1 MDTRSRKSVSVD
13 LFNLPPLPN
22 ERNKEESYMDMPYNY
37 YIPNGKNSRLLD
49 RTDRVEFDRETLDGN
64 TGFQLK
70 IPYLEHVFGTKYF
83 IMDRVTGSMMGI
95 YDDKV
100 EQIDLKGQL
109 KPFNINQL
117 DRVMHIIGQR
127 RLGLDTSSILTDEI
141 PKDSHTGQ
149 SSYRM
154 EYPSTPKQF
163 NLFQDYKNVEHD
175 GNMLTADQRTRVY
188 EDRSKVI
195 AEMADAFYIF
205 SRSIFFNPEMAEQYN
220 HSRVKYINYFTQI
233 VCNIDIF
240 LQEDQLM
247 HTKVGFSLVPVPGC
261 LPNSNDLEQTNTDQ
275 IIQTANEEVT
285 LTNRE
290 MQVIMQGDNKH
301 PHINKSG
308 SFSRLRSFK
317 LNDMGFS
324 LNKISPITFD
334 VENPQ
339 TPADR
344 GIKGRAPTS
353 TPREQRAPQAHKEVA
368 DLNEAHH
375 EP

>member
-1 MDTRSRKSVSVD
+1 MDTHLRKSVSID

-22 ERNKEESYMDMPYNY
+22 KQNTEESYMDMPYNY
-37 YIPNGKNSRLLD
+37 YIPDGKNSRLLD

-70 IPYLEHVFGTKYF
+70 IPYLEHAFGTKYF
-83 IMDRVTGSMMGI
+83 VMDQVTGSMMGI

-100 EQIDLKGQL
+100 QQIDLKGQL

-117 DRVMHIIGQR
+117 NRVMHILGQR
-127 RLGLDTSSILTDEI
+127 RLGLDTSSIPTDEI
-141 PKDSHTGQ
+141 PEELQMSQ
-149 SSYRM
+149 SSNRM
-154 EYPSTPKQF
+154 EYPSIPKQF
-163 NLFQDYKNVEHD
+163 NLFQEYKNVDHD

-195 AEMADAFYIF
+195 TEMAKAFYIF
-205 SRSIFFNPEMAEQYN
+205 SRSIFFNPEMSEQYN
-220 HSRVKYINYFTQI
+220 LSCNKYINYFSQ
-233 VCNIDIF
+233 VVQNIDIF

-247 HTKVGFSLVPVPGC
+247 HTKAGFSLVPVPGY
-261 LPNSNDLEQTNTDQ
+261 LPNSNDLEQKNADQ
-275 IIQTANEEVT
+275 IIQTASDEV
-285 LTNRE
+285 NSISKE

-308 SFSRLRSFK
+308 SFSHLRSFE

-334 VENPQ
+334 IKNPQ

-344 GIKGRAPTS
+344 GTKSRALTS
-353 TPREQRAPQAHKEVA
+353 TPRER
-368 DLNEAHH
+368 
-375 EP
+375 

>member
-1 MDTRSRKSVSVD
+1 
-13 LFNLPPLPN
+13 
-22 ERNKEESYMDMPYNY
+22 
-37 YIPNGKNSRLLD
+37 
-49 RTDRVEFDRETLDGN
+49 
-64 TGFQLK
+64 
-70 IPYLEHVFGTKYF
+70 
-83 IMDRVTGSMMGI
+83 MMGI

-117 DRVMHIIGQR
+117 NRVMHILGQR

-141 PKDSHTGQ
+141 PKDSHVGQ
-149 SSYRM
+149 SSNRM

-163 NLFQDYKNVEHD
+163 NLFQEYKNIEHD
-175 GNMLTADQRTRVY
+175 GNMLTAEQRTRVY

-195 AEMADAFYIF
+195 AEMANAFYIF

-220 HSRVKYINYFTQI
+220 LSCDKYINYFMQI
-233 VCNIDIF
+233 VRNIDIF
-240 LQEDQLM
+240 LQEDKLM
-247 HTKVGFSLVPVPGC
+247 HTKAGFSLVPVPGYF
-261 LPNSNDLEQTNTDQ
+261 PNSNDLEQTNTDQ

-324 LNKISPITFD
+324 LNKMSYKLLPKMLH
-334 VENPQ
+334 Q
-339 TPADR
+339 L
-344 GIKGRAPTS
+344 K
-353 TPREQRAPQAHKEVA
+353 QKQ
-368 DLNEAHH
+368 
-375 EP
+375 